1 MNFIFLFSAVSSLSS
16 KDDPQFIKREIALST
31 NPDYL
36 KQLVAQLSVLA
47 PGKDSFKVSL

>member
-1 MNFIFLFSAVSSLSS
+1 MSGLNS

-36 KQLVAQLSVLA
+36 KQLVAQLIVLA
-47 PGKDSFKVSL
+47 PGKDNFKVS